1 MEITPAQLI
10 LAHIE
15 YSYSCVHVFVGSYF
29 NANVLCRSAAAPA
42 PYNAPV
48 FAASAVNVMAAQSV
62 SIDKY
67 PKQEQDQV
75 GELWAVCIV
84 THEAE

>member
-1 MEITPAQLI
+1 ML
-10 LAHIE
+10 
-15 YSYSCVHVFVGSYF
+15 
-29 NANVLCRSAAAPA
+29 NVLCRSAAAPA

-75 GELWAVCIV
+75 GEVWAVCIV
-84 THEAE
+84 TDDAE